1 MNQILFVKDDIESNN
16 KNIEKKKS
24 AYKTLFLF
32 SFIVLII
39 LITLFFY
46 IQYHNQ
52 SFSNQSASRLSNSY
66 QIYRLYSNSNS
77 SNIQSQSS
85 YIIDTIE
92 IPKLNIS
99 YPILSELTEDLL
111 KVSPCRFYGDIHDNS
126 NLCIAGHNFDNES
139 FFSQIRYLDVNDQV
153 IIVDNNNVSYTF
165 FVFDV
170 YEVDS
175 SDLSP
180 IYQTVNNSD
189 KELTLVTCNN
199 QNNRR
204 IILKALRG
212 K

>member
-1 MNQILFVKDDIESNN
+1 MNQILFVKDDVESNN

-85 YIIDTIE
+85 SIIGTIE

-139 FFSQIRYLDVNDQV
+139 FFSQIRYLDVN
-153 IIVDNNNVSYTF
+153 
-165 FVFDV
+165 
-170 YEVDS
+170 EVDS